1 MILFTNISNENKP
14 KHMFLY
20 KLPSA
25 YEGRVVKR
33 PSKTSKT
40 PYVAD
45 IILKDDDTNTEY
57 MAHTA
62 SLGCCGLVEKGE
74 TIIMKDAP
82 NSKSVCKY
90 RVMMAKT
97 VERGVENI
105 IGVDPKIAED
115 MVEMALNKN
124 YLSTL
129 KDVKNYKREQTIV
142 NSRFDYFGTDA
153 NGTPFIMEVKNAP
166 LADYVDCYAK
176 EKKGLDFS
184 DKDIN
189 SKIAYFP
196 DGYRKKHKDT
206 VSPRALKHITGLT
219 EIAKQARGRVRTIM
233 CYVIQRRDVSSF
245 QASNV
250 DPIYKAAFTE
260 AVKNGVEVIT
270 MQVGWDA
277 DGTANFIRDDLPINH

>member
-1 MILFTNISNENKP
+1 
-14 KHMFLY
+14 
-20 KLPSA
+20 
-25 YEGRVVKR
+25 
-33 PSKTSKT
+33 
-40 PYVAD
+40 
-45 IILKDDDTNTEY
+45 
-57 MAHTA
+57 
-62 SLGCCGLVEKGE
+62 
-74 TIIMKDAP
+74 
-82 NSKSVCKY
+82 
-90 RVMMAKT
+90 MAKT

-153 NGTPFIMEVKNAP
+153 NGTPFIMEVKNVP

-176 EKKGLDFS
+176 EKKGMDFS
-184 DKDIN
+184 DRDIN

-250 DPIYKAAFTE
+250 DPIYKAAFSE
-260 AVKNGVEVIT
+260 AVKNGVEIIT
-270 MQVGWDA
+270 MQVGWSE
-277 DGTANFIRDDLPINH
+277 DGTAHFIRDDLPINN

>member
-1 MILFTNISNENKP
+1 
-14 KHMFLY
+14 MFLY

-25 YEGRVVKR
+25 YEACVVKR

-45 IILKDDDTNTEY
+45 IILKNDDTNTEY

-74 TIIMKDAP
+74 SIIMKDAP
-82 NSKSVCKY
+82 NPKSVCKY

-97 VERGVENI
+97 VERGIVNI
-105 IGVDPKIAED
+105 IGIDPKIAED

-124 YLSTL
+124 YFRTLS
-129 KDVKNYKREQTIV
+129 NIRSYKREYTIM

-153 NGTPFIMEVKNAP
+153 NKIPFIMEVKNVP
-166 LADYVDCYAK
+166 LADYVDCYAN
-176 EKKGLDFS
+176 EKKGMDFS
-184 DKDIN
+184 DRDIN

-196 DGYRKKHKDT
+196 DGYRKKQKDT
-206 VSPRALKHITGLT
+206 VSPRALKHITELT
-219 EIAKQARGRVRTIM
+219 QIAKEANGRVRTIM

-260 AVKNGVEVIT
+260 AVKNGVEIIT

-277 DGTANFIRDDLPINH
+277 DGTANFIRDDLPINHN